1 MSVVGKQFKIE
12 VESIDLGQILDGLRS
27 RQESWKNTAIFL
39 RDGFFPDDA
48 LVCEE
53 CSDPDEAEKL
63 RGTMSALSAASN
75 NRSTSKAA
83 CDYGCKNLVYRTNPA
98 TGRLHL
104 QGGRIVGNRI
114 LLMSRSKTRAVAS

>member
-1 MSVVGKQFKIE
+1 LEFRKSVNGNTSRSRSEKRLAVGTEPGQVIMSVVGKQFKIE

-53 CSDPDEAEKL
+53 CSDPDEAEKIV
-63 RGTMSALSAASN
+63 RHYERII
-75 NRSTSKAA
+75 RSIEQQI
-83 CDYGCKNLVYRTNPA
+83 DQ
-98 TGRLHL
+98 
-104 QGGRIVGNRI
+104 QGG
-114 LLMSRSKTRAVAS
+114 L

>member
-1 MSVVGKQFKIE
+1 MEFRKSVNGNTSRSRSEKRLAVGTEPGQVIMSVVGKQFKIE

-53 CSDPDEAEKL
+53 CSDPDEAEKIA
-63 RGTMSALSAASN
+63 RHYERII
-75 NRSTSKAA
+75 RSIEQQIDQQS
-83 CDYGCKNLVYRTNPA
+83 GF
-98 TGRLHL
+98 
-104 QGGRIVGNRI
+104 
-114 LLMSRSKTRAVAS
+114 

>member
-1 MSVVGKQFKIE
+1 LEFRKSVNGNTSRSRSEKRLAVGTEPGQVIMSVVGKQFKIE

-53 CSDPDEAEKL
+53 YSDPDEAEKIA
-63 RGTMSALSAASN
+63 RHYERII
-75 NRSTSKAA
+75 RSIEQQIDQQS
-83 CDYGCKNLVYRTNPA
+83 GL
-98 TGRLHL
+98 
-104 QGGRIVGNRI
+104 
-114 LLMSRSKTRAVAS
+114 